1 MEQLAQH
8 DPRRIGPFEVLG
20 RLGSGGMGLVYL
32 ARSASGRR
40 VAIKTVRTELA
51 EDQLFRVRF
60 TREVEAARAVS
71 GFYTAAVVDA
81 DPRAA
86 IPWLATAYVP
96 SPSLEEIVTECGPLP
111 VQAVR
116 WLAAGVAEALQ
127 SIHGAGLVHR
137 DLKPSNV
144 LVVEDGPRVI
154 DFGIASGVS
163 NTRLTMTN
171 VAVGTPAYM
180 SPEQARDS
188 RSVTGASDVFSLAST
203 LVFAATG
210 HAPFHGANPVET
222 VFMLLRE
229 GPDLEGLP
237 DDLRSLID
245 SCMRM
250 NAEERPTPA
259 DLQAQLAPHL
269 FGAGSDD
276 SGTVSAW
283 LPITAVS
290 LIERRRGG
298 RAMRRQNAASA
309 DAGQAAGGAPGGSPA
324 GSLPAPSVPAP
335 SGPPASAPPPAASFP
350 PAGAGGSGADGSA
363 MGSVGPGGPP
373 AAGQAGPSQ
382 DAGAAGNAGVAA
394 SAGAA
399 GSAGSAMSGGGAA
412 GNGPEVPGGGPGV
425 SGNGSGA
432 AGGHGA
438 AGGGPA
444 AAGWNQ
450 GIPGGPPAV
459 GAVADASGPSAAPG
473 PSGASV
479 RGVPHPGD
487 PSAPAAG
494 DYAAGSPG
502 AAVPGSAPVVSRPSA
517 QPGSPEADPV
527 QLPNTQVPIG
537 PGPRR
542 SDETGREAGTEP
554 TSGWVRAPDGSGGGP
569 RDGTPPPSYAQP
581 YAAPLPPLA
590 GPSAAHGAAAPQAV
604 SPPPAPPY
612 GAPGR
617 SAGGADQGGD
627 PSAGSVPPPGVHP
640 LHQPPAPPPPSP
652 QHPQPPARPPSQPP
666 AHSAGGGYP
675 AGSGVS
681 SGGPQR
687 WRPWRFRMSN
697 DVWGSPAVADDLVY
711 VTSFEV
717 HALDVA
723 SGRRQFK
730 TREVAWSMAV
740 SGGRVHASD
749 GPSLYALDAGD
760 GSERWRLATDG
771 WVYALQVDRG
781 TVVTGTRGGGVQAW
795 EAATGEKLW
804 DLTGAQTDF
813 ETPEGGPVIA
823 DGAVY
828 TWADGRLYVFEARTG
843 TERWTYPVGDAS
855 ATGGVPVRVTVAE
868 DGVAYVCAGSRVFAL
883 DAATGQERWRFD
895 APAAFLSPAAFVPGP
910 GVTGGGVYL
919 ADYLGTVYALDSGS
933 GNDRWRIA
941 TEARHSAE
949 PVVTADGLV
958 HLGSGSA
965 VYTLDA
971 VSGTPRWRFATGA
984 DVVGAPVVAEGRVHF
999 GSADHCLY
1007 TVDAVGGQLRWK
1019 LATGG
1024 EITGS
1029 PVAVGGVVY
1038 ACSKDRCVYALD
1050 ATKGTGQS
1058 RQSA

>member
-1 MEQLAQH
+1 MVEQLTQH

-86 IPWLATAYVP
+86 VPWLATAYVP
-96 SPSLEEIVTECGPLP
+96 APSLEEIVTECGPVP

-144 LVVEDGPRVI
+144 LVLEDGPRVI

-237 DDLRSLID
+237 EELRPLIE

-283 LPITAVS
+283 LPSTAVS

-298 RAMRRQNAASA
+298 RAMRWQNAA
-309 DAGQAAGGAPGGSPA
+309 AA
-324 GSLPAPSVPAP
+324 
-335 SGPPASAPPPAASFP
+335 
-350 PAGAGGSGADGSA
+350 AGAGGGADAAAGAGGPGRSNGAAGGSA
-363 MGSVGPGGPP
+363 DPVGAGAGAGGGPGAGGSALGSVGPGGPP
-373 AAGQAGPSQ
+373 AAGR
-382 DAGAAGNAGVAA
+382 
-394 SAGAA
+394 
-399 GSAGSAMSGGGAA
+399 
-412 GNGPEVPGGGPGV
+412 
-425 SGNGSGA
+425 
-432 AGGHGA
+432 
-438 AGGGPA
+438 A
-444 AAGWNQ
+444 AAGQ
-450 GIPGGPPAV
+450 DA
-459 GAVADASGPSAAPG
+459 AASG
-473 PSGASV
+473 
-479 RGVPHPGD
+479 
-487 PSAPAAG
+487 
-494 DYAAGSPG
+494 PG
-502 AAVPGSAPVVSRPSA
+502 AAVPEWDQGIPPGPRAVGGSHGAQGAPGGSGPSGGSGASASAEAGPGSGSGPVVSRPAS
-517 QPGSPEADPV
+517 QPGNADGGSV
-527 QLPNTQVPIG
+527 QLPGAQVPIG

-542 SDETGREAGTEP
+542 PDETGREAGAAP
-554 TSGWVRAPDGSGGGP
+554 TSDWVRPPGGGQE
-569 RDGTPPPSYAQP
+569 GTPQSSAAQP
-581 YAAPLPPLA
+581 YAQFPPQSGPTAP
-590 GPSAAHGAAAPQAV
+590 PSAPPAASPAAAASAAAPAA
-604 SPPPAPPY
+604 SGGAPAAAPSAHPLARPY
-612 GAPGR
+612 GAPGPR
-617 SAGGADQGGD
+617 HAGGSDHGGGRGGQPSASASPAAPPLQQPPAGPPSQSSSQPSPPSPYTVQPP
-627 PSAGSVPPPGVHP
+627 PSAGPGH
-640 LHQPPAPPPPSP
+640 AS
-652 QHPQPPARPPSQPP
+652 
-666 AHSAGGGYP
+666 GGG
-675 AGSGVS
+675 SQ

-697 DVWGSPAVADDLVY
+697 DVWGSPVVADDLVY

-749 GPSLYALDAGD
+749 GPSLYALDATD

-771 WVYALQVDRG
+771 WVYSLQVDRG

-795 EAATGEKLW
+795 EAASGEKLW
-804 DLTGAQTDF
+804 ELTGAQTDF
-813 ETPEGGPVIA
+813 ETPEAGPVIA
-823 DGAVY
+823 DGAVH
-828 TWADGRLYVFEARTG
+828 TWADGRLYVLEARTG
-843 TERWTYPVGDAS
+843 AERWSYPVGDAS
-855 ATGGVPVRVTVAE
+855 ATGGVPVRVTAAE
-868 DGVAYVCAGSRVFAL
+868 DGTVYVCAGSRVFAL
-883 DAATGQERWRFD
+883 DAATGRERWRFD
-895 APAAFLSPAAFVPGP
+895 APAAFLCPPAFVPGP

-919 ADYLGTVYALDSGS
+919 ADYLGTVYALDSGN
-933 GNDRWRIA
+933 GHDRWRIA
-941 TEARHSAE
+941 TEARHSTE

-965 VYTLDA
+965 LYTLDA

-984 DVVGAPVVAEGRVHF
+984 DVVGAPVVADGRVHF

-1029 PVAVGGVVY
+1029 PVVVGGVVY

-1050 ATKGTGQS
+1050 ATKGTGQA
-1058 RQSA
+1058 RHSA